1 MLADD
6 NQSIL
11 CLLTDYFSR
20 KADIDVVAVV
30 SDGTEIADAIR
41 ESKPDILVM
50 DIIMPRRDGF
60 MALEEI
66 GRMDAA
72 LRPRVIVLTGLSR
85 DDFIMRAIGLGA
97 SYYMVKP
104 FDMESLA
111 NRIRQFKNSSSS
123 ANGTLV
129 MHKSNAESAAYSL
142 ETKVT
147 NILHEIGV
155 PAHIRGYHY
164 MREAIIM
171 SVNDMDVLNY
181 ITKELYPSIA
191 KKCNTTPSRVERAI
205 RHAIEVAWNRG
216 KIDAIDEILANSNE
230 VIHFVDFH
238 AEATAEKLSLGWYL
252 DGKVSAVIGTHTH
265 VPTADER
272 IFPNGTAYQSDVGMT
287 GPYDGII
294 GTRRDLV
301 IHKQRTG
308 LPTKFDVQEGEA
320 QLNACIIDIDEV
332 SGKARSI
339 KRINFN
345 RDHSEL

>member
-1 MLADD
+1 LNQNKIKILIADD
-6 NQSIL
+6 NKDFCDSFKSFINSK
-11 CLLTDYFSR
+11 D
-20 KADIDVVAVV
+20 DMEVV
-30 SDGTEIADAIR
+30 SIAYDGVEAYSKIIQT
-41 ESKPDILVM
+41 KPDIAII
-50 DIIMPRRDGF
+50 DGIMPRLD
-60 MALEEI
+60 
-66 GRMDAA
+66 
-72 LRPRVIVLTGLSR
+72 
-85 DDFIMRAIGLGA
+85 GLGVLDKINNA
-97 SYYMVKP
+97 NISPRPICIFLSSLTQEKISQRAFELGADYYMVKP

-216 KIDAIDEILANSNE
+216 KIDAIDELFGYTINNHKGKPTNSE
-230 VIHFVDFH
+230 FI
-238 AEATAEKLSLGWYL
+238 AL
-252 DGKVSAVIGTHTH
+252 I
-265 VPTADER
+265 
-272 IFPNGTAYQSDVGMT
+272 SD
-287 GPYDGII
+287 
-294 GTRRDLV
+294 RLRLEQ
-301 IHKQRTG
+301 K
-308 LPTKFDVQEGEA
+308 
-320 QLNACIIDIDEV
+320 AC
-332 SGKARSI
+332 
-339 KRINFN
+339 
-345 RDHSEL
+345 